1 MVVSKDKA
9 EMEYVRISVTDS
21 GKGIS
26 GEDISKLYVP
36 FERIG
41 AESSNIEG
49 TGLGLA
55 VVKKLMD
62 AMNGN
67 VGVDSIPGTGS
78 TFWIELPR
86 SQSFSK
92 VVAGQVEESTSNN
105 LSGTQIGTILY
116 IEDNVPNAELV
127 QMIMDT
133 CHKGVRLIISSTGT
147 QAVALAKEN
156 LPEMILLDLNL
167 PDISGREVLKNLKN
181 DAETKEIPVIIVS
194 ADAMPHQLHALMNEG
209 ATEYL
214 TKPINVE
221 KFNSL
226 INKIIP
232 GDPTE

>member
-1 MVVSKDKA
+1 
-9 EMEYVRISVTDS
+9 
-21 GKGIS
+21 
-26 GEDISKLYVP
+26 
-36 FERIG
+36 
-41 AESSNIEG
+41 
-49 TGLGLA
+49 
-55 VVKKLMD
+55 
-62 AMNGN
+62 
-67 VGVDSIPGTGS
+67 
-78 TFWIELPR
+78 
-86 SQSFSK
+86 
-92 VVAGQVEESTSNN
+92 
-105 LSGTQIGTILY
+105 
-116 IEDNVPNAELV
+116 
-127 QMIMDT
+127 MIMDT
-133 CHKGVRLIISSTGT
+133 CHKGVRLITSSTGT